1 LSVERQWGKMAQLS
15 PSPLAFLSHCQ
26 MHQKPGKASGLTA
39 TPPVD
44 LLNTDFLLNNFVK
57 FQEN

>member
-1 LSVERQWGKMAQLS
+1 MAQLS